1 MLSQPSYLHLLVVTN
16 AVSEDVD
23 LEEKCRWVVR
33 LGRMPHTWLG
43 TG

>member
-23 LEEKCRWVVR
+23 LEEKRRWVVR
-33 LGRMPHTWLG
+33 LGRMPHT
-43 TG
+43 